1 MEQQKVQTGVTLQ
14 GSTCPGK
21 GTLQQHS
28 YYPEHTPLT
37 EPISPIL
44 PRDPT
49 GDNDVVGSI
58 LRDPNIEQGLL
69 GAAISQLPPHL
80 RFVPQRSA
88 LLSHRP
94 GSAENPQQVLP
105 QSQASAPPPE
115 SPTPNMSHK
124 LVEENNRLRE
134 EFDRFKRD
142 LDAQHNIELA
152 CQKKNLERQ
161 YEQETQNTVAKLR
174 QDLDNTQ
181 RLVDN
186 RLVETETLQHQTKT
200 LEEQVKALRE
210 ENDRLKQQPPTHP
223 HHHQH
228 ITVNTTCHMS
238 ALHHHL
244 GDITLQHTDHITAP
258 WCRHTHTMHPWI
270 IVYPWYWT
278 GLRGL

>member
-1 MEQQKVQTGVTLQ
+1 M
-14 GSTCPGK
+14 
-21 GTLQQHS
+21 
-28 YYPEHTPLT
+28 
-37 EPISPIL
+37 
-44 PRDPT
+44 PRDPP
-49 GDNDVVGSI
+49 GDDDVVESI
-58 LRDPNIEQGLL
+58 LMDPNIDQGLL

-80 RFVPQRSA
+80 SSRFVPQRSA
-88 LLSHRP
+88 LLSHWP
-94 GSAENPQQVLP
+94 GSAENPPQVLP

-142 LDAQHNIELA
+142 LDAQHKIELA

-210 ENDRLKQQPPTHP
+210 ENERLKQQPPTHP

-228 ITVNTTCHMS
+228 ITVNTKHHMS
-238 ALHHHL
+238 ALHHQL
-244 GDITLQHTDHITAP
+244 KGISLQHTDHITTP
-258 WCRHTHTMHPWI
+258 WHRHTHTMHPWI
-270 IVYPWYWT
+270 IV
-278 GLRGL
+278 